1 MGLLSSLFGT
11 GKPNPDSQYN
21 TLRDDGIRAMQM
33 GEVPYAVKCFSAAL
47 EIKHDLQTLS
57 LLAEAHLRMGNYEAA
72 LPLLEEISHSP
83 EDTLEVDLLLAQTQG
98 HLKHYEDERK
108 TTAAILSA
116 HSDEAR
122 ALYLAAE
129 ADHGLKDDFMA
140 IAHLTQCLALRPDY
154 QSALLLRAQVLAG
167 MGQWNEVITDA
178 EALVK
183 ADAENE
189 TYRTLRADAL
199 AALGRTDE
207 AISEYEALREINP
220 FTDSVLRLGALY
232 EQTTR
237 WDKALQ
243 LYDEVIDLRPD
254 FAPAYKARGGV
265 KHHLKDEAGAA
276 EDLKRSLEIAPESAK
291 ELEGQFSNIEN
302 RMDDYYKSLNPMQ
315 F

>member
-47 EIKHDLQTLS
+47 EIKHDLQMLS
-57 LLAEAHLRMGNYEAA
+57 LLAEAHLRMGNHEAA
-72 LPLLEEISHSP
+72 LPLLEEISQSP

-98 HLKHYEDERK
+98 HLKRYEDERK

-116 HSDEAR
+116 HPEEAR

-140 IAHLTQCLALRPDY
+140 IAHLTQCLALRADY
-154 QSALLLRAQVLAG
+154 EQALLLRAQVLAS
-167 MGQWNEVITDA
+167 MGQWNEVLADA
-178 EALVK
+178 NALVEK
-183 ADAENE
+183 QADSEA
-189 TYRTLRADAL
+189 YLSLRADAY
-199 AALGRTDE
+199 AALGRYDE
-207 AISEYEALREINP
+207 AIADYETVRTLNP